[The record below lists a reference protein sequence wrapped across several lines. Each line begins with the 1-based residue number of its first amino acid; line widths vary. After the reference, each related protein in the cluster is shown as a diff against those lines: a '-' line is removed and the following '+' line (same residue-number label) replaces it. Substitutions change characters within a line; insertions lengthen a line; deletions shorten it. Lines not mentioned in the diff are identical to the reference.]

1 MLKLDHVEKN
11 YNDFH
16 LNCSLEVHTDMVTGL
31 IGANGAGKST
41 TFKAILGLINIDG
54 GSITIFDKDARK
66 LTLEDKEDIGVV
78 LSEGTLSG
86 YLNVKQGIS
95 ILASMY
101 RRFDRE
107 RFTEQ
112 CQRFQIPLDKLI
124 KDFSTGM
131 RAKLKLLI
139 ATSYGAKLLIL
150 DEPTAGLD
158 VMAREELLDMLRDY
172 METEGRAVLI
182 SSHISTDLEGFCDDI
197 YMIHKGEI
205 VLHEDMDTILD
216 TYGILKVSEEQYKH
230 LDTSLLLYRRKESF
244 GYKCVTGQKEYYM
257 ENYPDLVVEKGSIDE
272 LVTIMEKGEAL

>member
-11 YNDFH
+11 YRDFH
-16 LNCSLEVHTDMVTGL
+16 LNCSMEVHTNTVTGL

-41 TFKAILGLINIDG
+41 TFKAILGLIHMDG
-54 GSITIFDKDARK
+54 GSITIFDKDAKK

-78 LSEGTLSG
+78 LSEGTFSG
-86 YLNVKQGIS
+86 YLNVKQDMS

-101 RRFDRE
+101 RRFDRKQFAE
-107 RFTEQ
+107 R
-112 CQRFQIPLDKLI
+112 CKRFGIPMDKST

-139 ATSYGAKLLIL
+139 AISYGAKLLIL

-158 VMAREELLDMLRDY
+158 VMAREELLDILREY

-216 TYGILKVSEEQYKH
+216 AYGILKVSEEQYGQ

-244 GYKCVTGQKEYYM
+244 GYKCVTGKKQYYM

-272 LVTIMEKGEAL
+272 IVTIMEKGEAL